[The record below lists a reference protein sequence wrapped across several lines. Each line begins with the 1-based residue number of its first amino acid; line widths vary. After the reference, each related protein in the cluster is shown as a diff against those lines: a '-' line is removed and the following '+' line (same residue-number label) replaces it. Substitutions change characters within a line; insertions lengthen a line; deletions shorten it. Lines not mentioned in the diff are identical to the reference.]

1 MSSAGRCIAR
11 STSSGIVVG
20 PGIARNSRPAR
31 TVIVLVPLAML
42 GEGMQG
48 NDGIFK
54 PEHHDNKLKPAWRA
68 NRSRECAP
76 DDRLREAI
84 RSFKVSLDWFVAEFS
99 IGRPKAGPRWLLAMT
114 SHMARRLSLG
124 FAAARGLGL
133 VDRTEPAGALADLHL
148 DLRIPAATGLM
159 IDAFAGPVDVALDG
173 AVGRGRDRSRRRR
186 QQDRVGVLG
195 RFDGPENRGL
205 LVAEVPVP
213 RRDEGAL
220 P

>member
-20 PGIARNSRPAR
+20 PGMARNSRPAR
-31 TVIVLVPLAML
+31 TVIVLVPLVCL

-48 NDGIFK
+48 NDGVFK

-76 DDRLREAI
+76 DDRLR
-84 RSFKVSLDWFVAEFS
+84 
-99 IGRPKAGPRWLLAMT
+99 WLLAMT
-114 SHMARRLSLG
+114 AHMARLLSFG

-133 VDRTEPAGALADLHL
+133 IDRTEPAGALDDLHL
-148 DLRIPAATGLM
+148 DLRIPAAGGLM

-195 RFDGPENRGL
+195 RFDGPEDRGL
-205 LVAEVPVP
+205 LVAEAPVP